1 MTNWLDVTLAG
12 IMLSNLL
19 LLLAGRLPS
28 MVRLLAAQ
36 GLLLAAVPIVAQWP
50 ATDTALFAV
59 AGVNLAVKSVAFPF
73 LLGWT
78 ARKVNISRELE
89 PLVRPFVS
97 LLAGVLFL
105 VAALWLGSRLQLPAG
120 SLSSLAV
127 PVALFTI
134 LTGLFLI
141 IARRKALTQVA
152 GYLVLENGIFAFGAS
167 VAWQQAVIVEMG
179 ILLDIFVAV
188 FVMGIT
194 IFQISRTF
202 DSIDVGELSSLK
214 DTRR

>member
-1 MTNWLDVTLAG
+1 MTNWLDVALAG
-12 IMLSNLL
+12 IMLTNLL

-50 ATDTALFAV
+50 ETDAALFAV
-59 AGVNLAVKSVAFPF
+59 AGANLAMKSVAFPF

-78 ARKVNISRELE
+78 AQKVNISRELE
-89 PLVRPFVS
+89 PLVHPFVS

-105 VAALWLGSRLQLPAG
+105 VVALWLGSRLQPPAG

-134 LTGLFLI
+134 FTGLFLI

-152 GYLVLENGIFAFGAS
+152 GYLVLENGIFAFGTS
-167 VAWQQAVIVEMG
+167 VAWQQAVIVELG

-202 DSIDVGELSSLK
+202 DSIAVGELSSLK